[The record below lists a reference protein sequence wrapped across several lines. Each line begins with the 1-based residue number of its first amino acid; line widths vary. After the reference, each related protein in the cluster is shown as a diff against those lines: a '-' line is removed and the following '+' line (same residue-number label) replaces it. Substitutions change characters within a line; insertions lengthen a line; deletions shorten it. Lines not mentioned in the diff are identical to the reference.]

1 MAVEREHKFLVAGG
15 FPALAQL
22 RAVYEPHGLGLR
34 AGGVRDQS
42 DLYYDTPD
50 MVLLHAGVALRIR
63 RFDAQVL
70 ATYKGAGQVRGSHH
84 AREEIELPYVAPWP
98 PAIMTKLAP
107 LGVLDRLEP
116 LVQLRP
122 RRSRY
127 LLVEGAEPRAELSFD
142 EVTASHGA
150 QQVAFDELELEAH
163 PDVSDDAFERLVQ
176 PLSDALS
183 NFGLSPHAGDKLSHA
198 LTLLGLLDGPADGLD
213 KERGL

>member
-1 MAVEREHKFLVAGG
+1 MAVEREHKFLVSGG

-22 RAVYEPHGLGLR
+22 QAVYEAHGLGLR

-50 MVLLHAGVALRIR
+50 MALLRAGVALRVR

-70 ATYKGAGQVRGSHH
+70 ATYKGAGQVTGSHH

-107 LGVLDRLEP
+107 LGVLKRLEP
-116 LVQLRP
+116 LVQLRT

-127 LLVEGAEPRAELSFD
+127 WLIEGAEPQAELSFD
-142 EVTASHGA
+142 EVAASHGA
-150 QQVAFDELELEAH
+150 QQVTFNELELEAH
-163 PDVSDDAFERLVQ
+163 PDVDDAAFERLAQ
-176 PLSDALS
+176 PLNDALS

-198 LTLLGLLDGPADGLD
+198 LMLLGLLDGSADGRN
-213 KERGL
+213 ERPGS